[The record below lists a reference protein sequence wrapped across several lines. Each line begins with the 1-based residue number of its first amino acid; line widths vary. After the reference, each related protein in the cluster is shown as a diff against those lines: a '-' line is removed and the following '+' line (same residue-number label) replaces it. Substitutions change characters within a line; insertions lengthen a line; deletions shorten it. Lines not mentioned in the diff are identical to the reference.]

1 MDIIDIVKFP
11 GYDVSTSPIAGIE
24 EEKLPFWYL
33 FSALFPTAT
42 TDNFE
47 SAIKILYPDIDDN
60 PEYGTTEGQQT
71 FVNDLLNPDNKT
83 NIEYLKTDSEIQ
95 SDPDILNSEIILDL
109 DNISSYSIAENL
121 SPYDMSVQEF
131 IRTSY
136 IIGANDSLEREIRS
150 LIDTTEFIDELDQVL
165 THLAGQYNNKGGDDS
180 GDGVLVQT
188 DIDAEAETSSP
199 SLVVTSSLSDGTG
212 SSEIGGVP
220 PNSTISSNPEGSSDE
235 HLKITTSTA
244 HGLSEGDVIQF
255 NSADQYFTDNYFKVS
270 LLTPSDEDFS
280 TGFYISNN
288 GEFIAGDDPVFPG
301 TLKNTTITA
310 KLFQAA
316 EATAEGTEIKLT
328 SSSDRI
334 EKGLS
339 DPNIWIAPYP
349 NTNNETE
356 YANFVFPTS
365 TGLKN
370 NQSNGNAISWDT
382 GQKYNFKD
390 LTDPSGILEGKDIY
404 AGTVNDDKSAT
415 LHIHDGDKIT
425 EATMN
430 YLATHNESIEL
441 IKNDSLSTDEFMYAN
456 DYGKSSPLSISP
468 YDNNSDPAFYFFSP
482 GASAE
487 QLRAGQTILFGEYTN
502 EERKSKFIAQEFVI
516 NSVDYANDTFK
527 IGIKDDFNGLEA
539 GRLITKGMMDYNNL
553 TNGDLT
559 ITSITNPSSMLTRYD
574 STSSEMT
581 ITEAE
586 KINAALNDNV
596 AYAGLSALKIHL
608 STIIDDIVDK
618 EYEGTDSLLTN
629 LNKLLADMPELS
641 EDNNNPS
648 NNIGGWIE
656 WQLAGG
662 QDAWI
667 QNSMTGTTNLNENY
681 NYSIRRMMYNMD
693 QFYTSANTVIRKIN
707 SILKSIAKHVER

>member
-441 IKNDSLSTDEFMYAN
+441 IKTIVFLPMNSCMQMITVKVPLFQSAHMTTIAIQLFISSHQVLVLNNCVPDKQSSLVNTQM
-456 DYGKSSPLSISP
+456 
-468 YDNNSDPAFYFFSP
+468 
-482 GASAE
+482 
-487 QLRAGQTILFGEYTN
+487 R
-502 EERKSKFIAQEFVI
+502 R
-516 NSVDYANDTFK
+516 
-527 IGIKDDFNGLEA
+527 
-539 GRLITKGMMDYNNL
+539 GRVNL
-553 TNGDLT
+553 
-559 ITSITNPSSMLTRYD
+559 
-574 STSSEMT
+574 
-581 ITEAE
+581 
-586 KINAALNDNV
+586 
-596 AYAGLSALKIHL
+596 
-608 STIIDDIVDK
+608 
-618 EYEGTDSLLTN
+618 
-629 LNKLLADMPELS
+629 
-641 EDNNNPS
+641 
-648 NNIGGWIE
+648 
-656 WQLAGG
+656 
-662 QDAWI
+662 
-667 QNSMTGTTNLNENY
+667 
-681 NYSIRRMMYNMD
+681 
-693 QFYTSANTVIRKIN
+693 
-707 SILKSIAKHVER
+707 